1 MIQAYLYQLAALIT
15 TGGGSNQ
22 LNYSGPKS
30 DSGLI
35 KNVLL
40 PVYFWAAAIA
50 VIVIIA
56 AGFMYVLSNG
66 NPQNVT
72 RAKNAIIAA
81 VVGLVIVLSAFGITM
96 AVIGGVS

>member
-1 MIQAYLYQLAALIT
+1 MIQAYLYQFAALIT
-15 TGGGSNQ
+15 TGSGADK
-22 LNYSGPKS
+22 LNYTGPKT
-30 DSGLI
+30 DAGLV

-66 NPQNVT
+66 NPQLVT

-81 VVGLVIVLSAFGITM
+81 LVGLVIVLTAFGITS
-96 AVIGGVS
+96 AIIGGVS

>member
-1 MIQAYLYQLAALIT
+1 MIQAYLYQFAALIT
-15 TGGGSNQ
+15 GSQIGFN
-22 LNYSGPKS
+22 GPKS

-50 VIVIIA
+50 VIVIIV

-66 NPQNVT
+66 NPQQVT
-72 RAKNAIIAA
+72 RARNAIIGAL
-81 VVGLVIVLSAFGITM
+81 VGLVIVLTAFGITT
-96 AVIGGVS
+96 AVIGGIS